1 MSSNNYDDYE
11 ERSQRRREEYR
22 QMRIEKERQK
32 RMQQQLMRYG
42 IIGAFA
48 LVVLV
53 VVVIII
59 VAIGK
64 GKGDKKPDA
73 SKVDSTP
80 VETAAVATPSP
91 IPTPTPIP
99 EDPYV
104 WEWDGKILKAEADS
118 STGGVPGE
126 ATCEYAILVDVEAGK
141 IICQKEPR
149 TRINPASMT
158 KILTVLVAAEHIK
171 DLDDTFTITR
181 DITDYC
187 FVNDCSNVG
196 YNVGAKV
203 PVRDLFY
210 GTIMPSGAD
219 AALGLAEYV
228 AGSQEAFVDLMNDK
242 LKDLGISETTH
253 FTNCIGLYDANHY
266 STCYDMAVILKAAAD
281 SPFVREVLSA
291 HTFDTTPVENEDP
304 EKNQEAIP
312 LSNLFLR
319 RIEDYDTNADVLCA
333 KTGYVLQSKNC
344 AASLAKDINGK
355 EYICVTAG
363 SAGAWKC
370 IYDHR
375 DIYKKYLPEMKKDN
389 S

>member
-1 MSSNNYDDYE
+1 LSNNNYDDYE

-22 QMRIEKERQK
+22 QMRIEKERQQK
-32 RMQQQLMRYG
+32 LQKQMLVYG
-42 IIGAFA
+42 GIGLVALLVIVL

-53 VVVIII
+53 ST
-59 VAIGK
+59 IGK
-64 GKGDKKPDA
+64 GKKK
-73 SKVDSTP
+73 DSVTP
-80 VETAAVATPSP
+80 APTPAATMPVVEATPK
-91 IPTPTPIP
+91 PTPEPTPK
-99 EDPYV
+99 ETHV
-104 WEWDGKILKAEADS
+104 WDWDGRILQAVSDE
-118 STGGVPGE
+118 STGGVPGD
-126 ATCEYAILVDVEAGK
+126 ATCEYAILIDVEAQK
-141 IICQKEPR
+141 IICQKDPKA
-149 TRINPASMT
+149 RINPASMT

-181 DITDYC
+181 EITDCC

-203 PVRDLFY
+203 PIRDLFY

-228 AGSQEAFVDLMNDK
+228 AGSQEAFVDLMNQK
-242 LKDLGISETTH
+242 LQELGLAQTSH

-281 SPFVREVLSA
+281 SPFVRDVLSA
-291 HTFDTTPVENEDP
+291 HIYDTTPVENEDP
-304 EKNQEAIP
+304 EKNQDAIP

-319 RIEDYDTNADVLCA
+319 RIEDYDTNADVICA
-333 KTGYVLQSKNC
+333 KTGYVVQSKNC
-344 AASLAKDINGK
+344 AASLAKDKNGR